1 MGGGNT
7 MLRKVGLIL
16 FVLLFL
22 LSCGGTASKTS
33 SDPQTEQRVIGKITG
48 AYFTTNTGYQVR
60 YKDYVIINIKST
72 GLLIMPFLMSQ
83 DDAVKANIL
92 SVTEQKTSNMGI
104 PVISKVI
111 NDMSGRKVEIT
122 YKEVEGAK
130 AFLRPTIP
138 DKIVTSL
145 KYL

>member
-1 MGGGNT
+1 
-7 MLRKVGLIL
+7 
-16 FVLLFL
+16 
-22 LSCGGTASKTS
+22 
-33 SDPQTEQRVIGKITG
+33 
-48 AYFTTNTGYQVR
+48 
-60 YKDYVIINIKST
+60 
-72 GLLIMPFLMSQ
+72 MSQ

-104 PVISKVI
+104 PAISKVI
-111 NDMSGRKVEIT
+111 HDMSGRKVEIT
-122 YKEVEGAK
+122 YKEVEGTK